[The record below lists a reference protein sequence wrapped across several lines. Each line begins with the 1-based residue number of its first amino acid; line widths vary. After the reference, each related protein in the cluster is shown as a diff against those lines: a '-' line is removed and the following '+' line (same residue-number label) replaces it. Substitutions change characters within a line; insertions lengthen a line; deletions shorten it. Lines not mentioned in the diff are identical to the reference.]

1 MKKLVLIIAML
12 FGVVAS
18 SYNASKPKKKEQNSV
33 DINYSLDRFVASLDS
48 LNTVLDEIR

>member
-18 SYNASKPKKKEQNSV
+18 SYNASKPQEKEVVKV
-33 DINYSLDRFVASLDS
+33 DINNSLDSFGASLDS
-48 LNTVLDEIR
+48 LNNVLNEIK